1 MYARA
6 RTESSIRCNCGRR
19 NKTRTFRR
27 RVSNARC
34 RSCRVALS
42 FDRQFDIDRA
52 LFLAQRAAELRERNV
67 LQLPKALAG
76 NTEFLSHFLERF
88 GLAAAQPAALV
99 IDFLPAIVQE

>member
-34 RSCRVALS
+34 RHCRVALS
-42 FDRQFDIDRA
+42 LDRQFDIDRA

-67 LQLPKALAG
+67 LQLPNALAG
-76 NTEFLSHFLERF
+76 NTEFLPTSSSVL
-88 GLAAAQPAALV
+88 GLPPSNPKRWKM
-99 IDFLPAIVQE
+99 I

>member
-52 LFLAQRAAELRERNV
+52 LFLAQRAAELRERDV
-67 LQLPKALAG
+67 LQLSNALPCHA
-76 NTEFLSHFLERF
+76 EFLSHFLERF
-88 GLAAAQPAALV
+88 RFSAVQPEALENN
-99 IDFLPAIVQE
+99 FLLAIVQ